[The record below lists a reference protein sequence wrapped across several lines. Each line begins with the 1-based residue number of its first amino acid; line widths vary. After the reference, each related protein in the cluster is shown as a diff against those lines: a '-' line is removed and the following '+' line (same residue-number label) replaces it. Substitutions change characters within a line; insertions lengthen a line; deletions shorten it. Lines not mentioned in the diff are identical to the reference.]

1 LNRKDLQ
8 LLSEKRLRE
17 SQSLFRSKLYEGCY
31 HLAGLSIE
39 CAVKACIAKQTRRF
53 EFPDKNRVLKSFD
66 HNLTE
71 LIKVAGLLPALDQAM
86 SSDAF
91 AANWNTVRDWRI
103 ESRYTL
109 NIKRVDAETLLHS
122 ITNPTDG
129 VMSWLHFH
137 W

>member
-1 LNRKDLQ
+1 MNRKDFQ

-17 SQSLFRSKLYEGCY
+17 AQSLFRARHYEGSY
-31 HLAGLSIE
+31 HLAGLSVE

-53 EFPDKNRVLKSFD
+53 EFPDKNRALKSFD
-66 HNLTE
+66 HNVAE
-71 LIKVAGLLPALDQAM
+71 LIKVAQLQPALDQAM
-86 SSDAF
+86 SSTAF
-91 AANWNTVRDWRI
+91 AANWNSVRDWRI

-109 NIKRVDAETLLHS
+109 TLKRADAENLLRS

-129 VMSWLHFH
+129 VMSWLHIH